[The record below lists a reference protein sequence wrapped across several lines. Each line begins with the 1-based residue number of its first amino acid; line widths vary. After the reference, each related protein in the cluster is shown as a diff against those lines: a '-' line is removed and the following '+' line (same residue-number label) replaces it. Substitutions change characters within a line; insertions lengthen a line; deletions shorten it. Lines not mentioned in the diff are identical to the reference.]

1 MIKTSKKA
9 AQKLGADLATE
20 LHAQTTIAAR
30 GGVLAA
36 RFVILSQLDYEA
48 QTEFYAGFD
57 AQLDLLEPLAAPRVS
72 YGFRI

>member
-20 LHAQTTIAAR
+20 LHAQTTIEAR

-36 RFVILSQLDYEA
+36 KSIILDQFDYQGIAAFQNGWDSVLDA
-48 QTEFYAGFD
+48 
-57 AQLDLLEPLAAPRVS
+57 LEPLLSPRRS
-72 YGFRI
+72 TYQ

>member
-36 RFVILSQLDYEA
+36 RAVILTQLGYEA
-48 QTEFYAGFD
+48 QTEFYAGFN
-57 AQLDLLEPLAAPRVS
+57 AQLDALEPLTAPPDG

>member
-20 LHAQTTIAAR
+20 LHAQRTVEAR

-36 RFVILSQLDYEA
+36 KSVILGQFDFLLQDEFLD
-48 QTEFYAGFD
+48 GFN
-57 AQLDLLEPLAAPRVS
+57 AKLDELEPLTFGRR
-72 YGFRI
+72 GQLQ

>member
-20 LHAQTTIAAR
+20 LHAQTTTEAR

-36 RFVILSQLDYEA
+36 RSVILDQFDYLLQSEFMDGFNAKLDE
-48 QTEFYAGFD
+48 
-57 AQLDLLEPLAAPRVS
+57 LEPLTFPRR
-72 YGFRI
+72 GWL

>member
-36 RFVILSQLDYEA
+36 RFVILSQLDYEG

-57 AQLDLLEPLAAPRVS
+57 AQMDALEPLSAPRGS
-72 YGFRI
+72 YGFKV

>member
-57 AQLDLLEPLAAPRVS
+57 AQLDVLEPLAAPRSS